1 LERLGAPGFT
11 ETMTASLKRQP
22 TVLVVEDEGLVRL
35 DAVETLRDAGYAV
48 VEAANAE
55 QALAVVAGGGTVDV
69 LFTDINMPGRMDGL
83 ELARRVNRLEPHIHV
98 LLTSGKVSPERGEI
112 PNHGLF
118 IAKPYSPEAITRVVG
133 RMLA

>member
-1 LERLGAPGFT
+1 
-11 ETMTASLKRQP
+11 MTSDLNNRP
-22 TVLVVEDEGLVRL
+22 TVLVVEDESLVRL

-55 QALAVVAGGGTVDV
+55 QALAVVARGDALDV

-83 ELARRVNRLEPHIHV
+83 ELARRVSRLEPRIRL
-98 LLTSGKVSPERGEI
+98 LLTSGKVRPERGEI
-112 PNHGLF
+112 PSQGMF
-118 IAKPYSPEAITRVVG
+118 ISKPYSPEAMARAVD

>member
-1 LERLGAPGFT
+1 MNST
-11 ETMTASLKRQP
+11 KNSQP

-48 VEAANAE
+48 VEAVNAE
-55 QALAVVAGGGTVDV
+55 QALALVAGGGKVDV

-83 ELARRVNRLEPHIHV
+83 ELARRVNRLEPRIHL
-98 LLTSGKVSPERGEI
+98 LLTSGKVRPERGQI
-112 PNHGLF
+112 PDAGLF
-118 IAKPYSPEAITRVVG
+118 LPKPYSPEAVTRAVD

>member
-1 LERLGAPGFT
+1 
-11 ETMTASLKRQP
+11 M
-22 TVLVVEDEGLVRL
+22 VVEDESLVSL

-55 QALAVVAGGGTVDV
+55 QALAVVVGGGNVDV

-83 ELARRVNRLEPHIHV
+83 ELARRVNRLEPSIHL
-98 LLTSGKVSPERGEI
+98 LLTSGKVRPGRGEI
-112 PNHGLF
+112 PNDGLF
-118 IAKPYSPEAITRVVG
+118 IAKPYSPEAVTRAVD